1 MMTAK
6 LIYIDKAG
14 LPWITIAQGPWGHSN
29 IVCTYTDEPRPLHA
43 AVQRR
48 IEQMQEGDSRSLFNG
63 LGYRLDGFDV
73 SDPNVLRLSSRPSD
87 YFSMLA
93 TDNALDEPIEL
104 DGKRTTLCAYYMQ
117 GADMTVKPIDGIASF
132 MGITL
137 QIVTKDLFTIFHRR
151 GNTATSANSMFCSLA
166 ESCSRPEDG
175 SPDMLITALRG
186 LREEYDLTIAPDDI
200 EWTSFG
206 ANLVFGEYNLS
217 GIVRLDMTAEELT
230 PYLSAGVDSWERND
244 VFVSAFTP
252 DDVVSFMNRHEKWTT
267 LGIATIYHA
276 LLASYDEASVDA
288 AFNRLKASA
297 VDFSL

>member
-1 MMTAK
+1 MTPK
-6 LIYIDKAG
+6 LILIDKAG
-14 LPWITIAQGPWGHSN
+14 LPWITIAQGPWEHSN
-29 IVCTYTDEPRPLHA
+29 IVCDYTDEPRPLHA

-48 IEQMQEGDSRSLFNG
+48 IEQIQGDDSHSLFNG

-104 DGKRTTLCAYYMQ
+104 DGKRTTLCEYYMQ

-175 SPDMLITALRG
+175 SPNMLTTALRG
-186 LREEYDLTIAPDDI
+186 LKEEYSLTVTPEEI
-200 EWTSFG
+200 EWTAFG

-217 GIVRLDMTAEELT
+217 GVVRLEMTAEELV
-230 PYLSAGVDSWERND
+230 PYLSAGEDSWERD
-244 VFVSAFTP
+244 VVFTSAFTP
-252 DDVVSFMNRHEKWTT
+252 DEVVSFMNRHEKWTT

-276 LLASYDEASVDA
+276 LLASYDTASVDT
-288 AFNRLKASA
+288 AFNRLKASV

>member
-1 MMTAK
+1 MNPK
-6 LIYIDKAG
+6 LIFMDKAG
-14 LPWITIAQGPWGHSN
+14 LPWITIAQGPWEHNN
-29 IVCTYTDEPRPLHA
+29 IICDYIDEPLPLHP

-48 IEQMQEGDSRSLFNG
+48 IEQTQEDGSHSYFNG

-73 SDPNVLRLSSRPSD
+73 SDPNLLRLESRPSD

-93 TDNALDEPIEL
+93 TDNALGEPIDI

-117 GADMTVKPIDGIASF
+117 NADMALKPIDGIASF

-137 QIVTKDLFTIFHRR
+137 QIVTSDLFTIFHRR
-151 GNTATSANSMFCSLA
+151 GATATSANSMYCSLG

-175 SPDMLITALRG
+175 NPDMLTTALRG
-186 LREEYDLTIAPDDI
+186 LEEEYDLTVAPEQI
-200 EWTSFG
+200 EWTAFG
-206 ANLVFGEYNLS
+206 ANLVFGEYNLA
-217 GIVRLDMTAEELT
+217 GIVRLDMTADELA
-230 PYLSAGVDSWERND
+230 PYLSSGEDSWERND

-252 DDVVSFMNRHEKWTT
+252 DEVVSFINRHEKWTT

-276 LLASYDEASVDA
+276 LLASYDATGVDA